1 MVKMRKNNILDG
13 FKILIKYR
21 YLIWILSLKE
31 LKIQYRGSYLGFFW
45 SLMNPLLLLIIY
57 TFLYVVVFHNPVK
70 TYTVYLFC
78 GLLPYSWLQS
88 SIIVGTS
95 SIANSGGLVSKSL
108 LPPETIVFSKVG
120 SNFLNFVLSLPV
132 LIIFILLFKVRL
144 GFPLVYFP
152 VLIVIEFFL
161 TAGITLFLSALNV
174 FYRDIQFIIMNLMTF
189 LFFSLPIMYFDKQLP
204 LKLRHIIYIDPI
216 AYLMKCFQDIFY
228 FNMFPRPFYI
238 LGVLLISLLFYIA
251 GYSYFASRKELFS
264 EFV

>member
-1 MVKMRKNNILDG
+1 MGKNKIFEG
-13 FKILIKYR
+13 FRVLAKYK
-21 YLIWILSLKE
+21 YLIWILSFKE

-88 SIIVGTS
+88 SIIIGTS
-95 SIANSGGLVSKSL
+95 SISNASSLVSKSL
-108 LPPETIVFSKVG
+108 LPPEIIVFSKVG
-120 SNFLNFVLSLPV
+120 ANFLNFILSLPV
-132 LIIFILLFKVRL
+132 LIIFIFLFKVRIGL
-144 GFPLVYFP
+144 PLVYFP
-152 VLIVIEFFL
+152 LLVVIEFFL
-161 TAGITLFLSALNV
+161 TSGITLFLSALNV

-189 LFFSLPIMYFDKQLP
+189 LFFSLPIMYFDSNLP
-204 LKLRHIIYIDPI
+204 LKIRHIIYLDPI
-216 AYLMKCFQDIFY
+216 AYLMKCFQNIFY
-228 FNMFPRPFYI
+228 FNMFPRPYYV
-238 LGVLLISLLFYIA
+238 LGVLLISLLFYII

>member
-1 MVKMRKNNILDG
+1 MGKN
-13 FKILIKYR
+13 KILEGFRVLAKYK

-95 SIANSGGLVSKSL
+95 SISNASSLVSKSL
-108 LPPETIVFSKVG
+108 LPPEIIVFSKVG
-120 SNFLNFVLSLPV
+120 ANFLNFMLSLPV
-132 LIIFILLFKVRL
+132 LIIFIFLFKVRIGL
-144 GFPLVYFP
+144 PLVYFP
-152 VLIVIEFFL
+152 LLVVIEFFL
-161 TAGITLFLSALNV
+161 TSGITLFLSALNV

-189 LFFSLPIMYFDKQLP
+189 LFFSLPIMYFDSNLP
-204 LKLRHIIYIDPI
+204 LKIRHIIYLDPI
-216 AYLMKCFQDIFY
+216 AYLMKCFQNIFY
-228 FNMFPRPFYI
+228 FNMFPRPYYV
-238 LGVLLISLLFYIA
+238 LGVLLISLLFYII

>member
-1 MVKMRKNNILDG
+1 MRKNKIFEG
-13 FKILIKYR
+13 FGVLAKYK
-21 YLIWILSLKE
+21 YLIWILSFKE

-70 TYTVYLFC
+70 TYAVYLFC

-95 SIANSGGLVSKSL
+95 SISNASSLVSKSL
-108 LPPETIVFSKVG
+108 LPPEIIVFSKVG
-120 SNFLNFVLSLPV
+120 AYFLNFMLSLPV
-132 LIIFILLFKVRL
+132 LIIFILLFKVRI

-152 VLIVIEFFL
+152 LLALIEFFL

-189 LFFSLPIMYFDKQLP
+189 LFFSLPIMYFDSNLP
-204 LKLRHIIYIDPI
+204 LKIRHIIYLDPI

-228 FNMFPRPFYI
+228 FNIFPSPFYI
-238 LGVLLISLLFYIA
+238 LGVLLISMLFYII

>member
-1 MVKMRKNNILDG
+1 MRKNKIFEG
-13 FKILIKYR
+13 FRVLAKYK
-21 YLIWILSLKE
+21 YLIWILSFKE

-70 TYTVYLFC
+70 TYAVYLFC

-95 SIANSGGLVSKSL
+95 SISNASSLVSKSL
-108 LPPETIVFSKVG
+108 LPPEIIVFSKVG
-120 SNFLNFVLSLPV
+120 AYFLNFMLSLPV
-132 LIIFILLFKVRL
+132 LIIFILLFKVRI

-152 VLIVIEFFL
+152 LLALIEFFL

-189 LFFSLPIMYFDKQLP
+189 LFFSLPIMYFDSNLP
-204 LKLRHIIYIDPI
+204 LKIRHIIYLDPI

-228 FNMFPRPFYI
+228 FNIFPSPFYI
-238 LGVLLISLLFYIA
+238 LGVLLISMLFYII

>member
-1 MVKMRKNNILDG
+1 MGKNKIFEG
-13 FKILIKYR
+13 FRVLAKYK
-21 YLIWILSLKE
+21 YLIWILSFKQ

-88 SIIVGTS
+88 SIIIGTS
-95 SIANSGGLVSKSL
+95 SISNASSLVSKSL
-108 LPPETIVFSKVG
+108 LPPEIIVFSKVG
-120 SNFLNFVLSLPV
+120 ANFLNFILSLPV
-132 LIIFILLFKVRL
+132 LIIFIFLFKVRIGL
-144 GFPLVYFP
+144 PLVYFP
-152 VLIVIEFFL
+152 LLVVIEFFL
-161 TAGITLFLSALNV
+161 TSGITLFLSALNV

-189 LFFSLPIMYFDKQLP
+189 LFFSLPIMYFDSNLP
-204 LKLRHIIYIDPI
+204 LKIRHIIYLDPI
-216 AYLMKCFQDIFY
+216 AYLMKCFQNIFY
-228 FNMFPRPFYI
+228 FNMFPRPYYV
-238 LGVLLISLLFYIA
+238 LGVLLISLLFYII

>member
-1 MVKMRKNNILDG
+1 MRKNKIFEG
-13 FKILIKYR
+13 FGVLAKYK
-21 YLIWILSLKE
+21 YLIWILSFKE

-70 TYTVYLFC
+70 TYAVYLFC

-95 SIANSGGLVSKSL
+95 SISNASSLVSKSL
-108 LPPETIVFSKVG
+108 LPPEIIVFSKVG
-120 SNFLNFVLSLPV
+120 AYFLNFVLSLPV
-132 LIIFILLFKVRL
+132 LIIFILLFKVRI

-152 VLIVIEFFL
+152 LLAVIEFFL

-189 LFFSLPIMYFDKQLP
+189 LFFSLPIMYFDSNLP
-204 LKLRHIIYIDPI
+204 LKIRHIIYLDPI

-228 FNMFPRPFYI
+228 FNIFPNPFYI
-238 LGVLLISLLFYIA
+238 LGVLLISMLFYII

>member
-1 MVKMRKNNILDG
+1 MGKNKIFEG
-13 FKILIKYR
+13 FRTLIKYR

-88 SIIVGTS
+88 SIIIGTS
-95 SIANSGGLVSKSL
+95 SISNASSLVSKSL
-108 LPPETIVFSKVG
+108 LPPEIIVFSKVG
-120 SNFLNFVLSLPV
+120 ANFLNFILSLPV
-132 LIIFILLFKVRL
+132 LIIFIFLFKVRIGL
-144 GFPLVYFP
+144 PLVYFP
-152 VLIVIEFFL
+152 LLVVIEFFL
-161 TAGITLFLSALNV
+161 TSGITLFLSALNV

-189 LFFSLPIMYFDKQLP
+189 LFFSLPIMYFDSNLP
-204 LKLRHIIYIDPI
+204 LKIRHIIYLDPI
-216 AYLMKCFQDIFY
+216 AYLMKCFQNIFY
-228 FNMFPRPFYI
+228 FNMFPRPYYI
-238 LGVLLISLLFYIA
+238 LGVLLISLLFYII

>member
-1 MVKMRKNNILDG
+1 MHKNKIFEG
-13 FKILIKYR
+13 FRVLLKYR
-21 YLIWILSLKE
+21 YLIWVLSLKE

-95 SIANSGGLVSKSL
+95 SISNASSLVSKSL
-108 LPPETIVFSKVG
+108 LPPEIIVFSKIG
-120 SNFLNFVLSLPV
+120 ANFLNFVLSLPV
-132 LIIFILLFKVRL
+132 LIIFILLFKVRIGL
-144 GFPLVYFP
+144 PIVYFP
-152 VLIVIEFFL
+152 LLVVIEFFL

-216 AYLMKCFQDIFY
+216 AYLMKCFQSIFY
-228 FNMFPRPFYI
+228 FNMFPRLYY
-238 LGVLLISLLFYIA
+238 VLVVLFISLLFYII

>member
-1 MVKMRKNNILDG
+1 MRKNKIFEG
-13 FKILIKYR
+13 FGVLAKYK
-21 YLIWILSLKE
+21 YLIWILSFKE

-70 TYTVYLFC
+70 TYAVYLFC

-95 SIANSGGLVSKSL
+95 SISNASSLVSKSL
-108 LPPETIVFSKVG
+108 LPPEIIVFSKVG
-120 SNFLNFVLSLPV
+120 AYFLNFVLSLPV
-132 LIIFILLFKVRL
+132 LIIFILLFKVRI

-152 VLIVIEFFL
+152 LLAVIEFFL

-189 LFFSLPIMYFDKQLP
+189 LFFSLPIMYFDNNLP
-204 LKLRHIIYIDPI
+204 PKIRHIIYLDPI

-228 FNMFPRPFYI
+228 FNIFPNPFYI
-238 LGVLLISLLFYIA
+238 LGVLLISMLFYII

>member
-1 MVKMRKNNILDG
+1 MGKNKIFEG
-13 FKILIKYR
+13 FRVLAKYK
-21 YLIWILSLKE
+21 YLIWILSFKE

-88 SIIVGTS
+88 SIIIGTS
-95 SIANSGGLVSKSL
+95 SISNASSLVSKSL
-108 LPPETIVFSKVG
+108 LPPEIIVFSKVG
-120 SNFLNFVLSLPV
+120 ANFLNFILSLPV
-132 LIIFILLFKVRL
+132 LIIFIFLFKVHIGL
-144 GFPLVYFP
+144 PLVYFP
-152 VLIVIEFFL
+152 LLVVIEFFL
-161 TAGITLFLSALNV
+161 TSGITLFLSALNV

-189 LFFSLPIMYFDKQLP
+189 LFFSLPIMYFDSNLP
-204 LKLRHIIYIDPI
+204 LKIRHIIYLDPI
-216 AYLMKCFQDIFY
+216 AYLMKCFQNIFY
-228 FNMFPRPFYI
+228 FNMFPRPYYV
-238 LGVLLISLLFYIA
+238 LGVLLISLLFYII